1 MNKLSVARRAAVVRG
16 LMDGASIRA
25 IARMTQTD
33 KDTVS
38 RILVE
43 VGEFAAAYQDV
54 ILRDL
59 PCVRIEADEIWSFVG
74 AKEANKTHA
83 GQGDLWTY
91 TALCADTKLMVS
103 WFVGSRTAD
112 NTRAFMDDLA
122 SRLGNRVQLSTDGF
136 NQYRAAVEHSFGA
149 DVDYGTI
156 VKTFAGGDEKVRGRY
171 SPSAVVTRVEVTEVM
186 GKPVRKLISTS
197 YVERTNL
204 GLRMNNRRFTRL
216 TNAFSKKAEN
226 HAHSV
231 ALHFMAQNF
240 CRAHGTLTKNAKGYK
255 TTPAMAAGLTD
266 HVWTVEEMLEKLDGT
281 FRLYANAA

>member
-1 MNKLSVARRAAVVRG
+1 MNKLSISRRAAVVRG

-25 IARMTQTD
+25 ISRMTLTD

-43 VGEFAAAYQDV
+43 VGEFCASFQDV
-54 ILRDL
+54 ILNDL

-74 AKEANKTHA
+74 AKEANKTRDD
-83 GQGDLWTY
+83 QGDLWTY

-103 WFVGSRTAD
+103 WFVGSRTTN
-112 NTRAFMDDLA
+112 NTRDFMADLA

-136 NQYRAAVEHSFGA
+136 AQYPNAVENAFGA
-149 DVDYGTI
+149 DVDYATI
-156 VKTFAGGDEKVRGRY
+156 VKKFAGGEDKMRGRY
-171 SPSAVVTRVEVTEVM
+171 SPSAIVTSVEVTEVM
-186 GKPVRKLISTS
+186 GRPVRKLISTS

-204 GLRMNNRRFTRL
+204 NLRMNNRRFTRL

-231 ALHFMAQNF
+231 ALHFMAHNF
-240 CRAHGTLTKNAKGYK
+240 LRAHGTLTKAAKGYK
-255 TTPAMAAGLTD
+255 TTPAMAAGLTT
-266 HVWTVEEMLEKLDGT
+266 HVWSVEEMLEKLDGT
-281 FRLYANAA
+281 YAIAA